1 MMKYD
6 IIKRIFWFFSLGNDI
21 EENEEAI
28 IKELVLK
35 KYATVQTNNS
45 MWRTEGRK
53 NDKLDSNSGRKR

>member
-35 KYATVQTNNS
+35 KYAAVQTKNS

-53 NDKLDSNSGRKR
+53 KDKLDSNSGRRR